1 MNKPKNYEKELK
13 AIMDALA
20 DSAIEATDQEV
31 LEDVRQ
37 QGWEPKILANEVRK
51 NLLDAV
57 KNYQK
62 RNLLEAKK
70 KYEISVA
77 DLKKGEHNLPPTAE
91 GRLRLLKSI
100 FAAKP
105 YMSNLLTAQHRDFKT
120 LSDADVESLL
130 KQLQKLGALAD
141 IKGED

>member
-31 LEDVRQ
+31 LEDVRH
-37 QGWEPKILANEVRK
+37 QGLEPDTLANEVRK
-51 NLLDAV
+51 NLLNAV

-62 RNLLEAKK
+62 RNLVKAKK
-70 KYEISVA
+70 KYEKSVA
-77 DLKKGEHNLPPTAE
+77 DIKNGEHNLPQTAE
-91 GRLRLLKSI
+91 GRLKLLKYI

-130 KQLQKLGALAD
+130 KQLQKLGALTD
-141 IKGED
+141 IREED